1 MKTEYKVR
9 SFVIENT
16 EEEKEEVYEKLANIF
31 VRMAQEELKADK
43 K

>member
-9 SFVIENT
+9 SFVIDNT

-31 VRMAQEELKADK
+31 VRMAQKELEENK

>member
-9 SFVIENT
+9 SFVIDNT
-16 EEEKEEVYEKLANIF
+16 EDEKEEVYEKLANIF
-31 VRMAQEELKADK
+31 VRMAQKELEENK

>member
-1 MKTEYKVR
+1 MKTNYKVN
-9 SFVIENT
+9 SFIIDST

-31 VRMAQEELKADK
+31 VRMAQKELEENK